1 MIGHIHV
8 QMCRQQTC
16 RYGRSVVLLRWK
28 CCPLIIRH
36 LRSAQASSPP
46 EYSSHFCFGT
56 NSCGKA
62 AASITVSTWCSGV
75 RTAIFSGD
83 EFWNLVTDIQSRTP
97 ARKVRCQISPK
108 LKVCLF
114 PSLLQS
120 ADTPRGAARMDSEL
134 RTTDKDRY
142 LMRTSVPFSP
152 CL

>member
-1 MIGHIHV
+1 MKLNPNIMTAHS
-8 QMCRQQTC
+8 CT
-16 RYGRSVVLLRWK
+16 GRND
-28 CCPLIIRH
+28 
-36 LRSAQASSPP
+36 RS
-46 EYSSHFCFGT
+46 YSC
-56 NSCGKA
+56 A
-62 AASITVSTWCSGV
+62 DVSTADVQIRSISRVIKVEVLPANHPSPAVCSGV
-75 RTAIFSGD
+75 FS
-83 EFWNLVTDIQSRTP
+83 EQSRTP